1 MAKKKS
7 KWMGKARA
15 RMKKKGSAGSFTRWC
30 ESRGHDGVTA
40 KCIQEGLASKSK
52 AIRKK
57 AGFARSARSVARKR
71 KRKSRK

>member
-15 RMKKKGSAGSFTRWC
+15 SMKRRGTVGSFTRWC
-30 ESRGHDGVTA
+30 KSRGHDGVTA

-52 AIRKK
+52 AIRRK
-57 AGFARSARSVARKR
+57 AGFAKAARSI
-71 KRKSRK
+71 SRKKKRRK